1 MPSPH
6 AAAFVLDPRVTFL
19 NHGAFGACP
28 RAVLEHQTDLRL
40 RMEANPVQFLA
51 RELTHRIDRAREAF
65 ASFVGAVPEDL
76 VFVRSTTEAVNTVL
90 SSLRLEPGDELLTT
104 DHAYS
109 ACRRALERTA
119 EKHRARVVVAQLPT
133 LVGGPGDVVDAI
145 ADAASARTRA
155 ALVDHITSPTALVMP
170 IDEIVTALAERGI
183 DTIVDGAH
191 APGSVPVDLESL
203 GAAYYAASLH
213 KWLGAPKGA
222 ALLHVR
228 RDRQKDLLPLAISH
242 GPLPSSRR
250 PALWEEFDWTGTTD
264 PTPWLS
270 APFALQ
276 TLSNL
281 LPGGISALMDR
292 NRQLARR
299 ARDALCSALTID
311 PPAPDSMLAS
321 MLALPLEPDPSA
333 SEGEV
338 DPLRGAIL
346 TRHAIEVGMSPW
358 PSSPR
363 RALRIS
369 CPIYVGDDDI
379 ERLIEAVRAELPA

>member
-28 RAVLEHQTDLRL
+28 RAVLEHQTELRL

-51 RELTHRIDRAREAF
+51 RELTLRIDRAREEIA
-65 ASFVGAVPEDL
+65 AFVGARADDL
-76 VFVRSTTEAVNTVL
+76 VFVRNTTEAVNTVL

-104 DHAYS
+104 DHAYG

-119 EKHRARVVVAQLPT
+119 AQHRARVVVAQLPPKI
-133 LVGGPGDVVDAI
+133 GHPCDVVDVI
-145 ADAASARTRA
+145 ASAATARTRV
-155 ALVDHITSPTALVMP
+155 ALVDHVTSPTGLVMP
-170 IDEIVTALAERGI
+170 VADIVARLAEIGVH
-183 DTIVDGAH
+183 TIVDGAH
-191 APGSVPVDLESL
+191 APGNVPVDVDGL

-222 ALLHVR
+222 AVLHVR

-250 PALWEEFDWTGTTD
+250 ARLWDEFDWTGTAD
-264 PTPWLS
+264 PTPWLC
-270 APFALQ
+270 APFALR

-281 LPGGISALMDR
+281 LPGGIPALMDR
-292 NRQLARR
+292 NRQLAIRT
-299 ARDALCSALTID
+299 RDALCSALAIGR
-311 PPAPDSMLAS
+311 PAPDSMHSA
-321 MLALPLEPDPSA
+321 MVALALPPDPSA
-333 SEGEV
+333 IDGGA
-338 DPLRGAIL
+338 DPLRSALL
-346 TRHAIEVGMSPW
+346 TRHAIEIGMSPW
-358 PSSPR
+358 PSSAR

-369 CPIYVGDDDI
+369 CPIYVDDDDI
-379 ERLIEAVRAELPA
+379 ERLITAIRNELSS

>member
-1 MPSPH
+1 M
-6 AAAFVLDPRVTFL
+6 
-19 NHGAFGACP
+19 
-28 RAVLEHQTDLRL
+28 
-40 RMEANPVQFLA
+40 
-51 RELTHRIDRAREAF
+51 
-65 ASFVGAVPEDL
+65 
-76 VFVRSTTEAVNTVL
+76 
-90 SSLRLEPGDELLTT
+90 LTT
-104 DHAYS
+104 RERMANHRSSPQCNSCHRFMDPIGL
-109 ACRRALERTA
+109 ALDNF
-119 EKHRARVVVAQLPT
+119 
-133 LVGGPGDVVDAI
+133 DVTGRWRIRENGVPLD
-145 ADAASARTRA
+145 TRGE
-155 ALVDHITSPTALVMP
+155 LYDGTPITSPTALVMP